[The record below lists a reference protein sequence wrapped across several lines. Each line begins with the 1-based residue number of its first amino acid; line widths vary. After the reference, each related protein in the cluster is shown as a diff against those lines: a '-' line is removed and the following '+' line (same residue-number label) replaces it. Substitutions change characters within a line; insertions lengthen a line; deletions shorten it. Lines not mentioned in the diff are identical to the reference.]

1 MQLAKEGKGY
11 RDYLFILLGTG
22 IMALNINSIFD
33 PSSLV
38 TGGFSGIAIIV
49 KHLTQGFLNGGV
61 PLWLTNAIL
70 NIPLFLLGFK
80 VMGFHFLKKS
90 LFGTVILSLWL
101 YIIPVYPLVGDD
113 LLLAAV
119 FGGVLE
125 GIGIGFVLMGQGTTG
140 GTDMVATLI
149 QHYFRHYSVPRIMQ
163 LADGL
168 IVLAGIFIFG
178 INRAL
183 YAAIAI
189 FIVGKVSD
197 GILEGMKFSKMAYII
212 SSHEQEIYAGICERL
227 DRGVTLI
234 PARGMYTGQE
244 RNVLLCVVAKK
255 EIIILKE
262 TVKGIDPDA
271 FLIVSDAHEVLGEGF
286 QNR

>member
-1 MQLAKEGKGY
+1 MRMIKEEKVY
-11 RDYLFILLGTG
+11 RDYLFIVLGTG
-22 IMALNINSIFD
+22 ILALNINSIFD

-49 KHLTQGFLNGGV
+49 KHLTQGIMGGGI

-101 YIIPVYPLVGDD
+101 YIIPVFPLVGDD

-125 GIGIGFVLMGQGTTG
+125 GIGIGFVLLGRGTTG
-140 GTDMVATLI
+140 GTDMAATLI
-149 QHYFRHYSVPRIMQ
+149 QHYFRQYSVPRIMQ

-168 IVLAGIFIFG
+168 IVTAGIFIFG
-178 INRAL
+178 IHRAL

-212 SSHEQEIYAGICERL
+212 SDHEQEIYQGICDAL
-227 DRGVTLI
+227 GRGVTLI
-234 PARGMYTGQE
+234 PAKGMFTGQT

-262 TVKGIDPDA
+262 LVKDVDPDA